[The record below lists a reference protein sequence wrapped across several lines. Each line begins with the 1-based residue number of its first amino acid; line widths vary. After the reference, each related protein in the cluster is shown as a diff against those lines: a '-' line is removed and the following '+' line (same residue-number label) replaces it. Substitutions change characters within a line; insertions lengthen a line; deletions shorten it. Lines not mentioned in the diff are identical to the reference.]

1 MKKTEYERIR
11 KVSAEFEAM
20 AKTEKYHAR
29 SILVLPENETYGEF
43 LEDARRNVGRLH
55 TNRI

>member
-1 MKKTEYERIR
+1 MSEYE
-11 KVSAEFEAM
+11 KFSAEFEAM

-43 LEDARRNVGRLH
+43 LEKMPEEMLEI
-55 TNRI
+55 TYQ